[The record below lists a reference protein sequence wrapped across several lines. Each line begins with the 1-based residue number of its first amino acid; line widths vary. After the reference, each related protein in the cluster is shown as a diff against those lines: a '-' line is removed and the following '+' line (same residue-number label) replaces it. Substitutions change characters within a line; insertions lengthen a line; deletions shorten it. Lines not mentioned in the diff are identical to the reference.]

1 MVFWVFVCMSRI
13 LDMSLQAP
21 QHDLKQQVHKS
32 SSDYKLG
39 GAIETACLTWYS
51 RGRTGTPHGGLAGW
65 KLTRPS

>member
-13 LDMSLQAP
+13 LDMSL

-39 GAIETACLTWYS
+39 GAIETACLT
-51 RGRTGTPHGGLAGW
+51 
-65 KLTRPS
+65 

>member
-39 GAIETACLTWYS
+39 GAIETACLT
-51 RGRTGTPHGGLAGW
+51 
-65 KLTRPS
+65 

>member
-39 GAIETACLTWYS
+39 GAIEKPLVSPAAEPEH
-51 RGRTGTPHGGLAGW
+51 RMVV
-65 KLTRPS
+65 